1 MSHLHVHLADLQK
14 NVGTR
19 LSVYSHASETDKLRD
34 LEEEQEQLNS
44 SLLALTSH
52 FAQVQ
57 FRLKQIV
64 DSDGAEKEVSGCSVV
79 PVRSSLPH
87 FVHVMYIIYGF
98 YYYIAYDLAWQEN
111 NAWQYKSALQAT

>member
-1 MSHLHVHLADLQK
+1 MLRAHVRDKIIIRPIVVTVFSACHRLRLQDFQK

-64 DSDGAEKEVSGCSVV
+64 DSDGAEKEVSGCTFIQ
-79 PVRSSLPH
+79 VRSLP
-87 FVHVMYIIYGF
+87 
-98 YYYIAYDLAWQEN
+98 
-111 NAWQYKSALQAT
+111 TRPCP

>member
-64 DSDGAEKEVSGCSVV
+64 DSDGAEKEVSGCTFL
-79 PVRSSLPH
+79 PVRSLLPRSCPWH
-87 FVHVMYIIYGF
+87 VQVHQIQCAPCLVYMTF
-98 YYYIAYDLAWQEN
+98 
-111 NAWQYKSALQAT
+111 